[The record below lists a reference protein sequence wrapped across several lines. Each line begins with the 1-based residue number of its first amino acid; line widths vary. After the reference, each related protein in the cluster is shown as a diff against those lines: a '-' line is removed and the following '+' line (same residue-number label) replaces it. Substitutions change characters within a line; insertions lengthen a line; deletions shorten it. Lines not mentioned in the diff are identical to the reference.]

1 MSLFF
6 DTSALAKLY
15 HQEVGS
21 EIVDV
26 LLSPP
31 QTAFVSRLGITEMHS
46 VLAAK
51 VRTRVLTSPDHDLV
65 CRQTSLTRCTSR
77 RDDLATVLHPLQ
89 DGKQSFGQIASM
101 MYRVSI
107 VWIVAA
113 GNLRLA
119 HQTEN
124 LPMAFCR
131 TPRLLTWIHYSLV
144 PCRSTSQSVMPTI
157 PC

>member
-65 CRQTSLTRCTSR
+65 CRKFRADARRQRFRVVALRARHFLMAEELLAAHGQTISLRTL
-77 RDDLATVLHPLQ
+77 DALQLAVALDLAKSGFVKVLVTADRALL
-89 DGKQSFGQIASM
+89 KAASLE
-101 MYRVSI
+101 S
-107 VWIVAA
+107 
-113 GNLRLA
+113 LA
-119 HQTEN
+119 CLNPEAPA
-124 LPMAFCR
+124 L
-131 TPRLLTWIHYSLV
+131 
-144 PCRSTSQSVMPTI
+144 
-157 PC
+157 